1 MLSNFITLFFLQI
14 FFISVT
20 SHIIILGSFFISI
33 FSRSI
38 LLYCFVMVLF
48 LFKVNKVNTCN
59 CRIAPFTAVYMYF
72 LEELFRKIPPN
83 LQIENV

>member
-1 MLSNFITLFFLQI
+1 
-14 FFISVT
+14 
-20 SHIIILGSFFISI
+20 
-33 FSRSI
+33 
-38 LLYCFVMVLF
+38 MVLF

-83 LQIENV
+83 LQIENVSVVLNKALPQALWFMVQ